1 MDTAHRTATLRHLPA
16 LDGLRGLAIL
26 GVLLFHADGVIKGGY
41 LGVDLFFVLSG
52 YLITSLLLAEHAQ
65 TGGIALASFWIR
77 RARRLVPAL
86 LGMLLFVAFHARFI
100 AAPSALLSL
109 RYDAIATLSYVAN
122 WRAIF
127 AEHGY
132 WDLFLAPSP
141 LEHMWS
147 LAIEEQFYI
156 VWPFLVMLL
165 LRKGNARAVFWTAVC
180 GMLLS
185 CVALSLRFDP
195 RETSRAYL
203 GTDTR
208 AAALLAGA
216 ALSVVFPPG
225 SPWPS
230 AKSKPARLGKVAGVP
245 GVLGL
250 IALLIL
256 LAAWGGL
263 DGTRR
268 LLYRGGLWG
277 TELCALT
284 LIVCCATQTPN
295 VVQKLF
301 SVRPLRMCGTVSYG
315 IYLWHWPIK
324 IALSQGAHLTGARLH
339 IVGTLITFVITLAS
353 YVLIEKP
360 IRTYGVRSLGS
371 PWLVVPLSMG
381 IPLGLIVWATRPHA
395 PLAPVAETDFRPSFV
410 PLEVV
415 RYRVLFLGDST
426 ANSLGWSMRL
436 LGAPGLAVDLY
447 GVDNCAMIWD
457 NCGES
462 WPARVKSLQPDA
474 TAVFVG
480 GAFLHGFGDDD
491 GEWRSACFPK
501 WHTKFE
507 RGLEAR
513 VHSLAESAT
522 QTWLLTLPYALGKW
536 SGAETHAQVD
546 CINTSIRNVA
556 ARSPRARVMEF
567 GEYLCPK
574 GVCMREHKGVNIR
587 VDGIHF
593 SVEGSPDVARWT
605 LETLRQQ

>member
-1 MDTAHRTATLRHLPA
+1 MDTAPRTATLRHLPA
-16 LDGLRGLAIL
+16 LDGLRGLAII
-26 GVLLFHADGVIKGGY
+26 GVLLFHADGTIKGGY

-52 YLITSLLLAEHAQ
+52 YLITSLLLAEHAL
-65 TGGIALASFWIR
+65 TGSIALGPFWIR
-77 RARRLVPAL
+77 RARRLLPAL
-86 LGMLLFVAFHARFI
+86 LGMMLFVAIHALFV
-100 AAPSALLSL
+100 AAPSALLPL
-109 RYDAIATLSYVAN
+109 RYDAIATLGYVAN

-127 AEHGY
+127 AERGY

-156 VWPFLVMLL
+156 VWPLLVTLL
-165 LRKGNARAVFWTAVC
+165 LRKGGTRAVLWTAVC
-180 GMLLS
+180 GMILS
-185 CVALSLRFDP
+185 GAALYLRFDP

-208 AAALLAGA
+208 AAAILAGS
-216 ALSVVFPPG
+216 ALSIVFPPR
-225 SPWPS
+225 SAWPI
-230 AKSKPARLGKVAGVP
+230 P
-245 GVLGL
+245 GRRIGPTVLGL
-250 IALLIL
+250 VALLIL

-284 LIVCCATQTPN
+284 LIICCATETPN
-295 VVQKLF
+295 VIQKIF
-301 SVRPLRMCGTVSYG
+301 SFKPLRMCGTVSYG

-324 IALSQGAHLTGARLH
+324 IALSQGAHFSGARLH
-339 IVGTLITFVITLAS
+339 IIGTAITLAITLAS
-353 YVLIEKP
+353 YVFIERP
-360 IRTYGVRSLGS
+360 IRTNGIRRLGN
-371 PWLVVPLSMG
+371 PWLVVPLSIA
-381 IPLGLIVWATRPHA
+381 IPLGLVVWATRPHT
-395 PLAPVAETDFRPSFV
+395 PLTPTAETDFRPSFV

-462 WPARVKSLQPDA
+462 WPARVKSIQPDA
-474 TAVFVG
+474 TVVFVG
-480 GAFLHGFGDDD
+480 GAFLHGFGDDA
-491 GEWRSACFPK
+491 GEWRSACYPK
-501 WHTKFE
+501 WHAKFE
-507 RGLEAR
+507 QGLETR
-513 VHSLAESAT
+513 IQSLASSAT

-536 SGAETHAQVD
+536 SGDETRAQVD
-546 CINTSIRNVA
+546 CINTSIRSVA
-556 ARSPRARVMEF
+556 TRSPRVHVMEF

-574 GVCMREHKGVNIR
+574 GTCMSEHKGINIR

-593 SVEGSPDVARWT
+593 SVEGSPEVARWT
-605 LETLRQQ
+605 LGTLRQ